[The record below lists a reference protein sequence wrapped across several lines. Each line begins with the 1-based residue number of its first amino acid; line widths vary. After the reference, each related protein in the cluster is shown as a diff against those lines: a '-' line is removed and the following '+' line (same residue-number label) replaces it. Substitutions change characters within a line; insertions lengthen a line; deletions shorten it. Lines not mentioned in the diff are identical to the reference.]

1 MTSSPTPTFYQPILS
16 AIHKSII
23 VNSIAVLGTN
33 EEPPA
38 ENNRVR
44 TLDFNKWG
52 DRGRRRNNGLF
63 QMNEINNDIIV
74 LMERIFVSNKK
85 VNSNI

>member
-1 MTSSPTPTFYQPILS
+1 M
-16 AIHKSII
+16 
-23 VNSIAVLGTN
+23 
-33 EEPPA
+33 
-38 ENNRVR
+38 
-44 TLDFNKWG
+44 G

-74 LMERIFVSNKK
+74 LMERIFISNKM